1 MDLLQTIFY
10 FFVALALVVTI
21 HEFGHFWVAR
31 RCGVKVER
39 FSIGFGRSLLSW
51 RDKHNTEFV
60 FALLPLGGYV
70 KMVDERDGN
79 VDPAD
84 LPYSFSRKTVWQRM
98 AVVVAGPVA
107 NFILAIAFFAIIFTG
122 GERGLAPVVGEIEAG
137 SVASRSGFEPGME
150 ILAVNGVATETWTSV
165 SRQLLDFIG
174 TTGEI
179 PFTVRYQDSELKYDL
194 SLQVERWLRDE
205 DQPVPLRDLGVSPPF
220 ELSSLSLAAVFE
232 EGAGYA
238 AGLQKG
244 DQLLS
249 INGQPIVS
257 INAFVETVASSID
270 GAVVLE
276 VQRGSEQ
283 LRFEVQP
290 LTVERDGEQVGQL
303 GVQLASRGQYPPE
316 LLRTTEY
323 SFWGALSRGVRET
336 FDTSVFIVKSIGKL
350 LVGDLSAKN
359 LSGPITIAQVAG
371 DSGKSGVDNF
381 IRFVA
386 MFSIMLGVMN
396 LLPVPVLDG
405 GHLMYYLIEVI
416 KGSPVSDRIQI
427 MGYKVGLA
435 LVMSLMVVATYNDI
449 ARTF

>member
-10 FFVALALVVTI
+10 FFVALGLVVTI

-39 FSIGFGRSLLSW
+39 FSIGFGKALLTW
-51 RDKHNTEFV
+51 KDKHNTEFV

-70 KMVDERDGN
+70 KMVDEREGN

-84 LPYSFSRKTVWQRM
+84 LPHSFNRKTVWQRM

-107 NFILAIAFFAIIFTG
+107 NFLLAIAFFAIIFSG
-122 GERGLAPVVGEIEAG
+122 GERGLAPVVGEVEEG
-137 SVASRSGFEPGME
+137 SVASLSGFELGME
-150 ILAVNGVATETWTSV
+150 ILAVNGVATNTWTSV

-174 TTGEI
+174 TTGDI
-179 PFTVRYQDSELKYDL
+179 PFTVRYQDSNLKYDL
-194 SLQVERWLRDE
+194 NLPVDRWLRDD

-220 ELSSLSLAAVFE
+220 ELSSLSLASVFKD
-232 EGAGYA
+232 GAGYA
-238 AGLQKG
+238 AGLQKD

-249 INGQPIVS
+249 IDGQPITS
-257 INAFVETVASSID
+257 INRFVERISRSID
-270 GAVVLE
+270 QAVVLQ

-283 LRFEVQP
+283 LSVEVRPQ
-290 LTVERDGEQVGQL
+290 VVNRDGQSVGQL

-316 LLRTTEY
+316 LIRTTQY
-323 SFWGALSRGVRET
+323 SPAGALARGVKET

-405 GHLMYYLIEVI
+405 GHLMYYVIEVI

>member
-31 RCGVKVER
+31 LCGVKVER
-39 FSIGFGRSLLSW
+39 FSIGFGKSLLSW

-150 ILAVNGVATETWTSV
+150 ILAVNGVATKTWTSV

-220 ELSSLSLAAVFE
+220 ELSSLSLASVFE

-244 DQLLS
+244 DQILS

-257 INAFVETVASSID
+257 INAFVETIASSID
-270 GAVVLE
+270 RTVVLD

-303 GVQLASRGQYPPE
+303 GVQLASRGQYPSE

-323 SFWGALSRGVRET
+323 SLLGALSRGVRET

>member
-122 GERGLAPVVGEIEAG
+122 GERGLAPVVGEIETG

-150 ILAVNGVATETWTSV
+150 ILAVNGVATKTWTSV

-220 ELSSLSLAAVFE
+220 ELSSLSLASVFE

-238 AGLQKG
+238 AGLQKD

-257 INAFVETVASSID
+257 INAFVETIASSID
-270 GAVVLE
+270 RTVVLD

-303 GVQLASRGQYPPE
+303 GVQLASRGQYPSE

-323 SFWGALSRGVRET
+323 SLLGALSRGVRET

>member
-1 MDLLQTIFY
+1 MDLLQTVFY
-10 FFVALALVVTI
+10 FFVALGLVVTI

-39 FSIGFGRSLLSW
+39 FSIGFGKALLTW
-51 RDKHNTEFV
+51 KDKHNTEFV

-70 KMVDERDGN
+70 KMVDEREGN

-84 LPYSFSRKTVWQRM
+84 LPHSFNRKTVWQRM

-107 NFILAIAFFAIIFTG
+107 NFLLAIAFFAIIFSG
-122 GERGLAPVVGEIEAG
+122 GERGLAPVVGEVEEG
-137 SVASRSGFEPGME
+137 SVASLSGFELGME
-150 ILAVNGVATETWTSV
+150 ILAVNGVATNTWTSV

-174 TTGEI
+174 TTGDI
-179 PFTVRYQDSELKYDL
+179 PFTVRYQDSNLKYDL
-194 SLQVERWLRDE
+194 NLPVDRWLRDD

-220 ELSSLSLAAVFE
+220 ELSSLSLASVFE
-232 EGAGYA
+232 DGAGYA
-238 AGLQKG
+238 AGLQKD

-249 INGQPIVS
+249 IDGQPITS
-257 INAFVETVASSID
+257 INRFVERISRSID
-270 GAVVLE
+270 QAVVLQ

-283 LRFEVQP
+283 LSVEVLPQ
-290 LTVERDGEQVGQL
+290 VVNRGGQSVGQL

-316 LLRTTEY
+316 LIRTTQY
-323 SFWGALSRGVRET
+323 SPAGALARGVKET

-405 GHLMYYLIEVI
+405 GHLMYYVIEVI

>member
-10 FFVALALVVTI
+10 FFVALGLVVTI

-39 FSIGFGRSLLSW
+39 FSIGFGKALLTW
-51 RDKHNTEFV
+51 RDKHNIEFV

-70 KMVDERDGN
+70 KMVDEREGN

-84 LPYSFSRKTVWQRM
+84 LPHSFNRKTVWQRM

-107 NFILAIAFFAIIFTG
+107 NFLLAIAFFAIIFSG
-122 GERGLAPVVGEIEAG
+122 GERGLAPVVGEVEEG
-137 SVASRSGFEPGME
+137 SVASLSGFEPGME
-150 ILAVNGVATETWTSV
+150 ILAVNGVATNTWTSV

-174 TTGEI
+174 TTGDI
-179 PFTVRYQDSELKYDL
+179 PFTVRYQDSNLKYDL
-194 SLQVERWLRDE
+194 NLPVDRWLRDD

-220 ELSSLSLAAVFE
+220 ELSSLSLASVFE
-232 EGAGYA
+232 DGAGYA
-238 AGLQKG
+238 AGLQKD

-249 INGQPIVS
+249 IDGQPITS
-257 INAFVETVASSID
+257 INRFVERISRSID
-270 GAVVLE
+270 QAVVLQ

-283 LRFEVQP
+283 LSVEVRPQ
-290 LTVERDGEQVGQL
+290 VVNRDGQSVGQL

-316 LLRTTEY
+316 LIRTTQY
-323 SFWGALSRGVRET
+323 SPAGALARGVKET

-405 GHLMYYLIEVI
+405 GHLMYYVIEVI

-449 ARTF
+449 SRTF

>member
-31 RCGVKVER
+31 LCGVKVER
-39 FSIGFGRSLLSW
+39 FSIGFGKSLLSW

-137 SVASRSGFEPGME
+137 SLAGRSGFEPGME
-150 ILAVNGVATETWTSV
+150 ILAVNGVATKTWTSV

-220 ELSSLSLAAVFE
+220 ELSSLSLASVFE

-244 DQLLS
+244 DQILS

-257 INAFVETVASSID
+257 INAFVETIASSID
-270 GAVVLE
+270 RTVVLD

-303 GVQLASRGQYPPE
+303 GVQLASRGQYPSE

-323 SFWGALSRGVRET
+323 SLLGALSRGVRET

>member
-10 FFVALALVVTI
+10 FFLALGLVVTI

-39 FSIGFGRSLLSW
+39 FSIGFGKSLFTW
-51 RDKHNTEFV
+51 RDRHNTEFV

-70 KMVDERDGN
+70 KMVDEREGN

-84 LPYSFSRKTVWQRM
+84 LAFSFNRKTVWQRM

-107 NFILAIAFFAIIFTG
+107 NFLLAIAFFAIIFTG
-122 GERGLAPVVGEIEAG
+122 GERGLAPVVGEVEEG
-137 SVASRSGFEPGME
+137 SIASLSGFEPGME
-150 ILAVNGVATETWTSV
+150 ILAVNGVATNTWTSV

-179 PFTVRYQDSELKYDL
+179 PFTVRYGDSNLRYDL
-194 SLQVERWLRDE
+194 NLPVERWLRDD

-232 EGAGYA
+232 DGAGYA
-238 AGLQKG
+238 AGLQVD
-244 DQLLS
+244 DQLQS
-249 INGQPIVS
+249 INGQPITS
-257 INAFVETVASSID
+257 INRFVDSVAGSID
-270 GAVVLE
+270 RAIVLE
-276 VQRGSEQ
+276 VLRGSEQ
-283 LRFEVQP
+283 LIFEIQP
-290 LTVERDGEQVGQL
+290 MVVDHNGEQVGKL
-303 GVQLASRGQYPPE
+303 GVQLASRGQYPQE
-316 LLRTTEY
+316 LVRTTEY
-323 SFWGALSRGVRET
+323 SLFGALARGVKET

-350 LVGDLSAKN
+350 LVGDLSPKN

-405 GHLMYYLIEVI
+405 GHLMYYIVEVI

>member
-10 FFVALALVVTI
+10 FFVALGLVVTI

-39 FSIGFGRSLLSW
+39 FSIGFGKALLTW

-70 KMVDERDGN
+70 KMVDEREGN

-84 LPYSFSRKTVWQRM
+84 LPHSFNRKTVWQRM

-107 NFILAIAFFAIIFTG
+107 NFLLAIAFFAIIFSG
-122 GERGLAPVVGEIEAG
+122 GERGLAPVVGEVEEG
-137 SVASRSGFEPGME
+137 SVASLSGFEPGME
-150 ILAVNGVATETWTSV
+150 ILAVNGVATNTWTSV

-174 TTGEI
+174 TTGDI
-179 PFTVRYQDSELKYDL
+179 PFTVRYQDSNLKYDL
-194 SLQVERWLRDE
+194 NLPVDRWLRDE
-205 DQPVPLRDLGVSPPF
+205 DQPVPLRDLGVSLPF
-220 ELSSLSLAAVFE
+220 ELSSLSLASVFKD
-232 EGAGYA
+232 GAGYA
-238 AGLQKG
+238 AGLQKD

-249 INGQPIVS
+249 IDGQPITS
-257 INAFVETVASSID
+257 INRFVERISRSID
-270 GAVVLE
+270 QAVVLQ

-283 LRFEVQP
+283 LSVEVLPHVVNRGGQS
-290 LTVERDGEQVGQL
+290 VGQL

-316 LLRTTEY
+316 LIRTTQY
-323 SFWGALSRGVRET
+323 SPAGALARGVKET

-405 GHLMYYLIEVI
+405 GHLMYYVIEVI